1 MKRIGI
7 LVIVLATF
15 IAVANAQ
22 NAKSILD
29 RTAEILSNKGGIT
42 AKFSISGQ
50 QAGTLAFKGRA
61 FHASTPQAVIWFDG
75 TTQWTYMKNNE
86 EVNISKP
93 DRNKQQ
99 MMNPYNFIMIYKAG
113 YRYTAKAIG
122 NSYQVHLTSTDAR
135 RNIKEMYI
143 TVGKKTYIPSQIRI
157 LQNKTWTTIDI
168 SNFKKANLNAST
180 FKFNSKEYPNAEI
193 IDLR

>member
-1 MKRIGI
+1 MRRISLIIII
-7 LVIVLATF
+7 LAAF
-15 IAVANAQ
+15 VAASNAQ
-22 NAKSILD
+22 NAQNILD
-29 RTAEILSNKGGIT
+29 RTAAVLSNKGGIT
-42 AKFSISGQ
+42 ANFKISGQ

-75 TTQWTYMKNNE
+75 TTQWTYMKSNE

-93 DRNKQQ
+93 DRNRQQ
-99 MMNPYNFIMIYKAG
+99 IMNPYNFIMMYKSG
-113 YRYTAKAIG
+113 YKYTAKTVG
-122 NSYQVHLTSTDAR
+122 NSYQVHLTATDTR

-143 TVGKKTYIPSQIRI
+143 TVNKSTYIPSQIKIR
-157 LQNKTWTTIDI
+157 QNKTWTTVDI
-168 SNFKKANLNAST
+168 SNFKKANLSSST